1 MARSHFLVAL
11 LALAA
16 ASLPAPAQEWPSRP
30 IRFIVPYPAG
40 GSTDVG
46 ARVIADYLARSLGQQ
61 IIVENRSGGSGNI
74 GFEAGARS
82 APDGY
87 TVLIAPDQ
95 VTSAPHVFKVSFDPL
110 KDLAPVI
117 QLSRQPV
124 VLAVHPK
131 LGVGSLAELVALAK
145 QRPGLSYATSGVGSQ
160 QHMTA
165 EWFAQIA
172 GIKLEHVPYRGGAQA
187 INDLVAGHVMIGSL
201 GSTPLIPHYKA
212 GALRLL
218 AQTTAARS
226 PSLPDVPT
234 YAASRHQVGARS
246 VAWRL
251 RTRGNAAR
259 HCRATQQ
266 RDEQGACRSGD
277 TRNLP
282 AIGARAGRRHRGS
295 IRTIGARRFRQV
307 CPPRQGAQH
316 QSKLDEAYRRGE
328 SDAGRRIWPGRRSGR
343 SSIRSRLES
352 ISAQPTSFR

>member
-1 MARSHFLVAL
+1 MVVLRILVAL
-11 LALAA
+11 IAFIVAIPIAA
-16 ASLPAPAQEWPSRP
+16 QAQDWPSRP

-46 ARVIADYLARSLGQQ
+46 ARVIADHLARTLGQQ
-61 IIVENRSGGSGNI
+61 IVVENRSGGSGNI
-74 GFEAGARS
+74 GFEAGARA

-95 VTSAPHVFKVSFDPL
+95 VASAPHVFKVSFDPL
-110 KDLAPVI
+110 KDFVPVI

-131 LGVGSLAELVALAK
+131 LGVGSVAELVAQAK

-212 GALRLL
+212 GTLRLHCADDGEAL
-218 AQTTAARS
+218 AEPAGRADLS
-226 PSLPDVPT
+226 GGG
-234 YAASRHQVGARS
+234 HQAGARS
-246 VAWRL
+246 VARRL
-251 RTRGNAAR
+251 RSR
-259 HCRATQQ
+259 
-266 RDEQGACRSGD
+266 
-277 TRNLP
+277 RN
-282 AIGARAGRRHRGS
+282 RAGNRRAPQREMNKALAEAAIRESFLQSAQEPVGGS
-295 IRTIGARRFRQV
+295 A
-307 CPPRQGAQH
+307 
-316 QSKLDEAYRRGE
+316 EAF
-328 SDAGRRIWPGRRSGR
+328 
-343 SSIRSRLES
+343 SRLVREDFEKYERLAKELN
-352 ISAQPTSFR
+352 IKAN

>member
-1 MARSHFLVAL
+1 MMTIRVCAAL
-11 LALAA
+11 LALSALMP
-16 ASLPAPAQEWPSRP
+16 ASTSAQEWPSRP

-46 ARVIADYLARSLGQQ
+46 ARVIGDYLSRALRQQ
-61 IIVENRSGGSGNI
+61 IVVENKSGASGNI
-74 GFEAGARS
+74 GFEAAAKS

-87 TVLIAPDQ
+87 TVLIGPDQ
-95 VTSAPHVFKVSFDPL
+95 VTSAPHVFKVGFDPL
-110 KDLAPVI
+110 KDFVPVI

-131 LGVGSLAELVALAK
+131 LGVGSLAELVALAR

-172 GIKLEHVPYRGGAQA
+172 GIRLEHVPYRGGAQA

-201 GSTPLIPHYKA
+201 GSTPLIPHYKS

-234 YAASRHQVGARS
+234 YRQAGIDLALDQWLGAL
-246 VAWRL
+246 VPAG
-251 RTRGNAAR
+251 TP
-259 HCRATQQ
+259 
-266 RDEQGACRSGD
+266 
-277 TRNLP
+277 P
-282 AIGARAGRRHRGS
+282 AIVARLNTEMNKALAEPAVRETFLQSAQEPVGGTAEQFSALVREDY
-295 IRTIGARRFRQV
+295 AR
-307 CPPRQGAQH
+307 
-316 QSKLDEAYRRGE
+316 YRRLVKE
-328 SDAGRRIWPGRRSGR
+328 LNIKAN
-343 SSIRSRLES
+343 
-352 ISAQPTSFR
+352 

>member
-1 MARSHFLVAL
+1 M
-11 LALAA
+11 
-16 ASLPAPAQEWPSRP
+16 PAQAQEWPNRS

-46 ARVIADYLARSLGQQ
+46 ARVIGDYLSRALGQQ
-61 IIVENRSGGSGNI
+61 IVVENRTGGSGNI

-95 VTSAPHVFKVSFDPL
+95 VASAPHVFKVSFDPL
-110 KDLAPVI
+110 KDLLPVI

-131 LGVGSLAELVALAK
+131 LGVNSVAELVALAK
-145 QRPGLSYATSGVGSQ
+145 QRPGLSYATSGIGSQ

-172 GIKLEHVPYRGGAQA
+172 GIKLDHVPYRGGAQE

-212 GALRLL
+212 GTLRLI

-234 YAASRHQVGARS
+234 YEQAGIKLTLDQWLGAF
-246 VAWRL
+246 
-251 RTRGNAAR
+251 
-259 HCRATQQ
+259 
-266 RDEQGACRSGD
+266 
-277 TRNLP
+277 LP
-282 AIGARAGRRHRGS
+282 AGTPPAIVARLNSEMNKAL
-295 IRTIGARRFRQV
+295 A
-307 CPPRQGAQH
+307 
-316 QSKLDEAYRRGE
+316 EAAVRD
-328 SDAGRRIWPGRRSGR
+328 SF
-343 SSIRSRLES
+343 LQ
-352 ISAQPTSFR
+352 SAQEPVGGSAEQFLRLVREDFAKYERLAKDLNIKAN

>member
-1 MARSHFLVAL
+1 MAILRLMTAW
-11 LALAA
+11 LALTLAVPLA
-16 ASLPAPAQEWPSRP
+16 APAQEWPSRP

-46 ARVIADYLARSLGQQ
+46 ARVIADVLARSLGQQ
-61 IIVENRSGGSGNI
+61 IVVENRSGGSGNI

-95 VTSAPHVFKVSFDPL
+95 VASAPHVFKVSFDPL
-110 KDLAPVI
+110 RDLVPVI

-124 VLAVHPK
+124 VLAVHPR
-131 LGVGSLAELVALAK
+131 LGVGSVAELIALAK
-145 QRPGLSYATSGVGSQ
+145 QRPGMSYATSGVGSQ

-212 GALRLL
+212 GTLRLI
-218 AQTTAARS
+218 AQTTATRS

-234 YAASRHQVGARS
+234 YAQAGIELVLDQWLGVFVPAG
-246 VAWRL
+246 
-251 RTRGNAAR
+251 TP
-259 HCRATQQ
+259 
-266 RDEQGACRSGD
+266 
-277 TRNLP
+277 P
-282 AIGARAGRRHRGS
+282 AIVARFNAEMNKALAETAVRDS
-295 IRTIGARRFRQV
+295 FLQS
-307 CPPRQGAQH
+307 AQEPVGGTA
-316 QSKLDEAYRRGE
+316 EAF
-328 SDAGRRIWPGRRSGR
+328 
-343 SSIRSRLES
+343 SRLVRDDFDKYARLAKDLN
-352 ISAQPTSFR
+352 IKANQ

>member
-1 MARSHFLVAL
+1 MTKWRVFIAL
-11 LALAA
+11 LALAIPI
-16 ASLPAPAQEWPSRP
+16 STQAQEWPNRP

-46 ARVIADYLARSLGQQ
+46 ARVIGDYLSSALGQQ
-61 IIVENRSGGSGNI
+61 IVVENRTGGSGNI

-82 APDGY
+82 AADGY

-110 KDLAPVI
+110 KDLLPVI

-131 LGVGSLAELVALAK
+131 LGVNSVAELVALAK
-145 QRPGLSYATSGVGSQ
+145 QRPGLSYATSGIGSQ

-172 GIKLEHVPYRGGAQA
+172 GIKLDHVPYRGGAQA

-212 GALRLL
+212 GTLKLL

-226 PSLPDVPT
+226 PSLPDVAT
-234 YAASRHQVGARS
+234 SEQAGIMLTLDQWLGAF
-246 VAWRL
+246 VPAG
-251 RTRGNAAR
+251 TP
-259 HCRATQQ
+259 
-266 RDEQGACRSGD
+266 
-277 TRNLP
+277 P
-282 AIGARAGRRHRGS
+282 AIIARLNSEMNKALAEAA
-295 IRTIGARRFRQV
+295 IR
-307 CPPRQGAQH
+307 
-316 QSKLDEAYRRGE
+316 E
-328 SDAGRRIWPGRRSGR
+328 SF
-343 SSIRSRLES
+343 LQ
-352 ISAQPTSFR
+352 SAQEPVGGSAEQFLRLVREDFAKYERLAKDLNIKVN

>member
-1 MARSHFLVAL
+1 MTKWRVFIAL
-11 LALAA
+11 LALAIPI
-16 ASLPAPAQEWPSRP
+16 STQAQEWPNRP

-46 ARVIADYLARSLGQQ
+46 ARVIGDYLSRALGQQ
-61 IIVENRSGGSGNI
+61 IVVENRTGGSGNI

-82 APDGY
+82 AADGY

-95 VTSAPHVFKVSFDPL
+95 VASAPHVFKVSFDPL
-110 KDLAPVI
+110 KDLLPVI

-131 LGVGSLAELVALAK
+131 LGVNSVAELVALAK
-145 QRPGLSYATSGVGSQ
+145 QRPGLSYATSGIGSQ

-172 GIKLEHVPYRGGAQA
+172 GIKLDHVPYRGGAQA

-212 GALRLL
+212 GTLKLL

-234 YAASRHQVGARS
+234 YEQAGIKLTLDQWLGAF
-246 VAWRL
+246 VPAG
-251 RTRGNAAR
+251 TP
-259 HCRATQQ
+259 
-266 RDEQGACRSGD
+266 
-277 TRNLP
+277 P
-282 AIGARAGRRHRGS
+282 AIVARLNSEMNKALAEAA
-295 IRTIGARRFRQV
+295 IR
-307 CPPRQGAQH
+307 
-316 QSKLDEAYRRGE
+316 E
-328 SDAGRRIWPGRRSGR
+328 SF
-343 SSIRSRLES
+343 LQ
-352 ISAQPTSFR
+352 SAQEPVGGSAEQFLRLVREDFAKYERLAKDLNIKAN

>member
-1 MARSHFLVAL
+1 MAISRLMTAW
-11 LALAA
+11 LALTLAVPLA
-16 ASLPAPAQEWPSRP
+16 APAQEWPSRP

-46 ARVIADYLARSLGQQ
+46 ARVIADVLARSLGQQ
-61 IIVENRSGGSGNI
+61 IVVENRSGGSGNI
-74 GFEAGARS
+74 GFEVGARS

-95 VTSAPHVFKVSFDPL
+95 VASAPHVFKVSFDPL
-110 KDLAPVI
+110 KDLLPVI

-131 LGVGSLAELVALAK
+131 LGVNSVAELVALAK
-145 QRPGLSYATSGVGSQ
+145 QQPGLSYATSGIGSQ

-172 GIKLEHVPYRGGAQA
+172 GIKLDHVPYRGGAQA

-212 GALRLL
+212 GTLRLI

-234 YAASRHQVGARS
+234 YEQAGIKLVLDQWLGAFVPVG
-246 VAWRL
+246 
-251 RTRGNAAR
+251 TP
-259 HCRATQQ
+259 
-266 RDEQGACRSGD
+266 
-277 TRNLP
+277 P
-282 AIGARAGRRHRGS
+282 AIVARLNSEMNKALAEAA
-295 IRTIGARRFRQV
+295 IRDSFLQ
-307 CPPRQGAQH
+307 
-316 QSKLDEAYRRGE
+316 
-328 SDAGRRIWPGRRSGR
+328 
-343 SSIRSRLES
+343 
-352 ISAQPTSFR
+352 SAQEPVGGSAEQFLRLVREDFAKYERLAKDLNIKAN

>member
-1 MARSHFLVAL
+1 MTIARALAALVAL
-11 LALAA
+11 TALV
-16 ASLPAPAQEWPSRP
+16 PMHAPAQEWPNRP

-46 ARVIADYLARSLGQQ
+46 ARVIGDYLSRALGQQ
-61 IIVENRSGGSGNI
+61 IVVENKSGASGNI
-74 GFEAGARS
+74 GFEAGAKS

-95 VTSAPHVFKVSFDPL
+95 LTSAPHVFKVGFDPL
-110 KDLAPVI
+110 KDFMPVI

-131 LGVGSLAELVALAK
+131 LGVGSLAELVALAR

-165 EWFAQIA
+165 EWFARIA
-172 GIKLEHVPYRGGAQA
+172 GIRLEHVPYRGGAQA

-234 YAASRHQVGARS
+234 Y
-246 VAWRL
+246 
-251 RTRGNAAR
+251 
-259 HCRATQQ
+259 QQ
-266 RDEQGACRSGD
+266 AGI
-277 TRNLP
+277 NLALDQWLGVFVPAGTPP
-282 AIGARAGRRHRGS
+282 AIVARLNTEMNKALAEAA
-295 IRTIGARRFRQV
+295 IRDSFLQS
-307 CPPRQGAQH
+307 AQEPVGGTAE
-316 QSKLDEAYRRGE
+316 QF
-328 SDAGRRIWPGRRSGR
+328 
-343 SSIRSRLES
+343 SRLVREDFAKYQRLVKELD
-352 ISAQPTSFR
+352 IKAN